1 MRVVRAAAALT
12 VLALLGLLV
21 WDVAHSGHG
30 GVAAKV
36 DKGHTVAAPKTTMP
50 FFGSRNGTFDLA
62 AYRGKVVVLNF
73 WASWCVD
80 CKLEAKTLHDAAAKW
95 GSNVVFVGVDGS
107 DLTGAAAKYM
117 KHSTSTT
124 PSCATSARTCRAH
137 GASRLPGD
145 VLRGSAGPGDPAA
158 RRRADRRRG
167 SEGRDPA
174 GARRMR
180 LVRVAAVAGV
190 VALGAV
196 LVWRLA
202 HQNTKVAKA
211 VAKGK
216 IVPAP
221 AFNLSAL
228 SGGGRVSL
236 AALRGKAV
244 VVNFWASDCG
254 PCKKEM
260 PQLQAAADRYAG
272 KGVRFVGIDVLDFR
286 GPARSFVRKHN
297 ISYAIGFDGVG
308 DTRSTTASRTRRR
321 PSSSTAADGSW
332 RRWSAR

>member
-1 MRVVRAAAALT
+1 
-12 VLALLGLLV
+12 
-21 WDVAHSGHG
+21 
-30 GVAAKV
+30 
-36 DKGHTVAAPKTTMP
+36 
-50 FFGSRNGTFDLA
+50 
-62 AYRGKVVVLNF
+62 
-73 WASWCVD
+73 
-80 CKLEAKTLHDAAAKW
+80 
-95 GSNVVFVGVDGS
+95 
-107 DLTGAAAKYM
+107 
-117 KHSTSTT
+117 
-124 PSCATSARTCRAH
+124 
-137 GASRLPGD
+137 
-145 VLRGSAGPGDPAA
+145 
-158 RRRADRRRG
+158 
-167 SEGRDPA
+167 
-174 GARRMR
+174 

-211 VAKGK
+211 VANGK

-244 VVNFWASDCG
+244 VVNFWASDCA

-260 PQLQAAADRYAG
+260 PQLHAG

-308 DTRSTTASRTRRR
+308 DTTIDYGVANTPTTFFIDRRGR
-321 PSSSTAADGSW
+321 IVAQVVGPMSDSDLAAHV
-332 RRWSAR
+332 RRALTT